1 MTSYHLRIQELRQF
15 HGMDLLYSAPRELSG
30 FGKDI
35 TWTVSLYRSDNGYV
49 LMGPLA

>member
-35 TWTVSLYRSDNGYV
+35 TWTVSFSSSDIDHL
-49 LMGPLA
+49 LMTSV